1 MDTCPRLI
9 AGCQLKNKG
18 KGDETELPGYWATR
32 QFRVSGSMDQNGPW
46 ETLVEDELEDSRDK
60 AASLFDFTFKKPV
73 KIQFIRFDL
82 VSFWGTGGALQHFAA
97 YPATGKK
104 LQSVGARFE

>member
-32 QFRVSGSMDQNGPW
+32 EFRVSGSLNENGPW

-60 AASLFDFTFKKPV
+60 AAPLFDFTFKKPV
-73 KIQFIRFDL
+73 EIQFIRFDL
-82 VSFWGTGGALQHFAA
+82 VSYWGKGGALQHFAA
-97 YPATGKK
+97 YAYPATGNKR
-104 LQSVGARFE
+104 QPVGA